1 MVVAAVVRSEG
12 LTIKS
17 KLSAALAAAGCA
29 LALSVGDANASTY
42 DVSFT
47 AGTLATGTV
56 SVTGSIVTDCDS
68 CFLLPA
74 DIMSYSFTFA
84 GASITGTFS
93 GTSSFVTAAGS
104 PSPLGANLGFIAYSP
119 TGGSE
124 NFASSTPG
132 NLSHLIFNFNT
143 NGSIFFENA
152 GGHIVI
158 TSGFE
163 GFIATL
169 APVPGPIAGAGLPGL
184 ILASGGLLGWWRR
197 RQKTGAGS

>member
-1 MVVAAVVRSEG
+1 VVRSEG

-104 PSPLGANLGFIAYSP
+104 PFPSRSKLRLYRIQSNWWQRELCVIDARQP
-119 TGGSE
+119 
-124 NFASSTPG
+124 FAS
-132 NLSHLIFNFNT
+132 NFQ
-143 NGSIFFENA
+143 FQHE
-152 GGHIVI
+152 
-158 TSGFE
+158 
-163 GFIATL
+163 
-169 APVPGPIAGAGLPGL
+169 
-184 ILASGGLLGWWRR
+184 R
-197 RQKTGAGS
+197 